1 MSEQNGSAVRADRD
15 RADLRADCANCF
27 ALCCVATA
35 FSASADFAADKP
47 AGTPCSNL
55 RTDFRCGIHS
65 RLRAEGYKGCTVYD
79 CFGAGQKASRRTF
92 AGRDWRADPG
102 TARRMFAAFPV
113 LRDLHE
119 LLWYIADAL
128 EMPIGARLRTD
139 LEAARTETGR
149 LADAGA
155 DELIALDTGAH
166 RASVNALL
174 LQASEAARAGV
185 RRRRDHRGADLMG
198 ARLKG
203 AGLRGASLR
212 GALLIGAD
220 LRGADLR
227 LADVIGADLRGANV
241 GGADL
246 STALFLIQS
255 QLDAADGDAATHI
268 PGRLTRPAH
277 WTA

>member
-15 RADLRADCANCF
+15 RSALRADCANCF
-27 ALCCVATA
+27 ALCCTATA
-35 FSASADFAADKP
+35 FFASADFAADKP

-79 CFGAGQKASRRTF
+79 CFGAGQKASQGTF
-92 AGRDWRADPG
+92 AGRDWRGDPE

-128 EMPIGARLRTD
+128 EMPIGARLRTE
-139 LEAARTETGR
+139 LESARAATER
-149 LADAGA
+149 LSDGEAG
-155 DELIALDTGAH
+155 ELVTLDTGAH

-227 LADVIGADLRGANV
+227 LADVIGADLRGADV
-241 GGADL
+241 RGADL

-255 QLDAADGDAATHI
+255 QLDAAEGDAATRI

-277 WTA
+277 WAG